1 MVYCLNPIELMQNS
15 AAIKVLIVD
24 DHQMIRD
31 GVKSL
36 LYDTEGI
43 HVTAEAENGKEAIVI
58 LEDENSLVD
67 LILMDI
73 NMPKMDGIEATKY
86 ITQQFPDIKI
96 LALTVYDDESH
107 IAEML
112 KAGASGYILKTTGKQ
127 ELELSIKTIMAD
139 DSYFSKEVSNQMMKQ
154 LMKKSPSKKFS
165 NSKLTERE
173 TEVLKLIS
181 DGYTNPEIAEKLF
194 LSPRTIDAHRRNLL
208 QKLQKKN
215 TAGLVKYA
223 MENDLA

>member
-1 MVYCLNPIELMQNS
+1 MQNRV
-15 AAIKVLIVD
+15 AINILIVD
-24 DHQMIRD
+24 DHQIIRD

-36 LYDTEGI
+36 LNDTEGI
-43 HVTAEAENGKEAIVI
+43 QVIAEAENGKQAITI
-58 LEDENSLVD
+58 LEAKNRQID
-67 LILMDI
+67 LTLIDI
-73 NMPKMDGIEATKY
+73 NMPVMDGIEATRY
-86 ITQQFPDIKI
+86 ISQQFPHIKI

-112 KAGASGYILKTTGKQ
+112 NAGASGYILKTTGKQ
-127 ELELSIKTIMAD
+127 ELELSIKTIMAN
-139 DSYFSKEVSNQMMKQ
+139 DSYFSKQISNQ
-154 LMKKSPSKKFS
+154 LMKGLMKKGPSKKLS
-165 NSKLTERE
+165 NTKLTERE

-223 MENDLA
+223 IENELA